1 MSFSCRKRILA
12 TGGSGLSRIQLPDST
27 VISEPSSK
35 ENSYFS
41 CDISNVM
48 SSSCSQSLD
57 STKPSQIRRSSAI
70 SVDYH
75 SDHSDRIINVNPMNN
90 KIIRLE
96 NESVCDSPSARGLK
110 NPSFDFSKK
119 TGTDLNGSD
128 LFFSPKRPESVIQ
141 NQSKT
146 AGDADPDDF
155 DDFDI
160 DDLNDSDIPE
170 YFDEPPS
177 LPVLSQ
183 KNSTVTRTV
192 KEGGPSTSSW
202 DKKPATPASAPRP
215 SKICS
220 PGNNSETVPV
230 KVSSGNLC

>member
-1 MSFSCRKRILA
+1 M
-12 TGGSGLSRIQLPDST
+12 QLPDST

-35 ENSYFS
+35 ETSSFS
-41 CDISNVM
+41 CDTSNVM

-57 STKPSQIRRSSAI
+57 SMKPSQIRRSSAV

-75 SDHSDRIINVNPMNN
+75 SDHSDRAINVNPMNN
-90 KIIRLE
+90 KIIHLE

-119 TGTDLNGSD
+119 TSTDLDGSD
-128 LFFSPKRPESVIQ
+128 LFFSPKRPEPIIQ
-141 NQSKT
+141 NRSKT
-146 AGDADPDDF
+146 AGAEDVDPDDF

-170 YFDEPPS
+170 YFDEPPP

-183 KNSTVTRTV
+183 KNSTITRTV

-220 PGNNSETVPV
+220 PGNDSETVPV
-230 KVSSGNLC
+230 NVSSGNLS